1 MMLYLMSEFQ
11 LYQVGTCLLMSPN
24 GIMPQIRITVRLCR
38 GLQMLKR
45 IFSRENLYAVGL
57 CLIILLVIIMSAD
70 SAPQWIYQGF

>member
-1 MMLYLMSEFQ
+1 
-11 LYQVGTCLLMSPN
+11 
-24 GIMPQIRITVRLCR
+24 MPQITVGLCR